1 MTDENRPK
9 RGWQPGDDP
18 WAAPQEVSH
27 EQGFEQ
33 PVQGTSEES
42 VDATVNTQQQE
53 GEREQQTTY
62 TSAVEPLPV
71 DAKPVQATSDEA
83 APIEATS
90 FEATSVEE
98 GPVAAIPVDAQAAET
113 RPVEDAQPQVEVNV
127 SVQVNDG
134 AWSKEPPVDPA
145 NVVYEKGC
153 CGAAWAD
160 VRATKGWFRK
170 VCLMALVEFVP
181 ILNWVN
187 QGFAM
192 RWGRQLFLG
201 KVRGMPQ
208 KLFCKRAFTNGAMSF
223 VVALVAGIVTG
234 IGSLILDFVPLL
246 GTLVSVAFTLFI
258 TTIVNFCIA
267 RMAIFD
273 ELGEGFALNK
283 AFECLTRDFG
293 KALCVE
299 LVPSIVLGCI
309 IACILGATVAVFMVV
324 GGFPIAEQV
333 NNIIGQYSSY
343 RAFEY
348 ALETDLQLQM
358 KIASIVLTNFAT
370 CVPWILVGGFLMN
383 ICNMLIT
390 LIKTRAACHFVT
402 RYCSN
407 WSDEPKFYTVMQC
420 EEPDVSEG
428 ATF

>member
-1 MTDENRPK
+1 MTDENTPK
-9 RGWQPGDDP
+9 HGWQPGDDP
-18 WAAPQEVSH
+18 GAVTQIQPQMSETEVQTANISENSARAATQAQS
-27 EQGFEQ
+27 Q
-33 PVQGTSEES
+33 SEENEAQFS
-42 VDATVNTQQQE
+42 AASKGAAKPAKWQPAGAEQAEVQPGTAHAIPADGQPAEPQFVDA
-53 GEREQQTTY
+53 RP
-62 TSAVEPLPV
+62 VE
-71 DAKPVQATSDEA
+71 
-83 APIEATS
+83 
-90 FEATSVEE
+90 
-98 GPVAAIPVDAQAAET
+98 AIPVESKAKAEQ
-113 RPVEDAQPQVEVNV
+113 QPQVEVNV

-145 NVVYEKGC
+145 KVVYEKGC

-160 VRATKGWFRK
+160 VRATKGWFGK
-170 VCLMALVEFVP
+170 VCLMALVQFVP

-187 QGFAM
+187 QGYAM

-201 KVRGMPQ
+201 KVQGMPQ
-208 KLFCKRAFTNGAMSF
+208 KLFCKRAFTNGAMSI
-223 VVALVAGIVTG
+223 VITLVAGLVTA
-234 IGSLILDFVPLL
+234 IGSRILDYVPLL
-246 GTLVSVAFTLFI
+246 GALAAIAFTLFI

-273 ELGEGFALNK
+273 EIGEGFALNK
-283 AFECLTRDFG
+283 AFDCLTRDFG

-299 LVPSIVLGCI
+299 LVPSVVLGCI
-309 IACILGATVAVFMVV
+309 MACIIGATVTVFMVV

-333 NNIIGQYSSY
+333 NNIMGQYSSY

-370 CVPWILVGGFLMN
+370 CIPWLLIGGFLIN
-383 ICNMLIT
+383 ICSMLLT

-402 RYCSN
+402 RYCSD

-420 EEPDVSEG
+420 EEPDVS
-428 ATF
+428 